1 MVAENGDI
9 SNSDLLGY
17 FSAGPAKLPD
27 EVLKIAQEEFTNY
40 NNCKVGVMELSHR
53 LVQPFLVSP
62 CHFRHVFFKKMASF
76 RRRKTHSSSRIY
88 KYSHFSNC
96 TQYFIASIFV
106 PNFLLHSFQ

>member
-62 CHFRHVFFKKMASF
+62 CHFRHVFFLKNGILSEKKNTF
-76 RRRKTHSSSRIY
+76 
-88 KYSHFSNC
+88 FE
-96 TQYFIASIFV
+96 
-106 PNFLLHSFQ
+106 